1 MSLTRRIRHNSSF
14 SEASCHSSTALYC
27 TVGSLLSSPA
37 LVKETSVSV
46 NAYANQTPCLTF
58 VMCLSVEQRI
68 HLATSGLQVLFI
80 CIPLEMCPDI
90 MKCFETRKKKML
102 VLKAMHGYKNV
113 SD

>member
-1 MSLTRRIRHNSSF
+1 
-14 SEASCHSSTALYC
+14 
-27 TVGSLLSSPA
+27 
-37 LVKETSVSV
+37 
-46 NAYANQTPCLTF
+46 
-58 VMCLSVEQRI
+58 MCLSVEQRI